1 MNIHEYLGPLFGKDD
16 GGSIADVS
24 VSSFDGF
31 TTVEVSSFEPED
43 RSYIERTI
51 RALNYV
57 PVEQYAETAKL
68 GVLTFTNEP
77 VRVAEVA
84 EEELKDMGFS
94 NEEDDEIGDAEPVE
108 ITEQEMEEARDLNH
122 DIDGNRRPLKVLC
135 DPDNKKMADKLFSG
149 MLGNTEDYSMYAS
162 FLQEFDTFLLAH
174 RPDMEEETRR
184 NMSSDDDDD
193 EYEEVIR
200 RPKKKMKNLRR
211 EAPPSDDG
219 DDEVETASL
228 LTIDPMEMAY
238 FAMEFAKEKSSRSV
252 VLSTIMKAMSGSVG
266 ANIIGAWEAGDMDAM
281 GEALG
286 GLATKIMEEMPVNE
300 DEEEESNGDDES
312 TDDEGGDDDSDAD
325 SDSDEGSEE
334 DDSSEEDSDAGSD
347 EDDSGEEDSDGDES
361 ENDSSDEDSSSNDD
375 SSSKDDDESDDEDDN
390 KSGVKTDDFVG
401 LDDLNASKE

>member
-174 RPDMEEETRR
+174 RPDLEEETRR